1 MELIE
6 YDKVLAKALAN
17 IIDVGIRKQYFKSE
31 DRLRLTKKL
40 LEIADNV
47 IETDIEGQAIYGW
60 YDPYEKKL
68 HYNSM

>member
-6 YDKVLAKALAN
+6 YDKVLTKALAN

-40 LEIADNV
+40 A
-47 IETDIEGQAIYGW
+47 ETLVSTRNKTLDAI
-60 YDPYEKKL
+60 
-68 HYNSM
+68 HI